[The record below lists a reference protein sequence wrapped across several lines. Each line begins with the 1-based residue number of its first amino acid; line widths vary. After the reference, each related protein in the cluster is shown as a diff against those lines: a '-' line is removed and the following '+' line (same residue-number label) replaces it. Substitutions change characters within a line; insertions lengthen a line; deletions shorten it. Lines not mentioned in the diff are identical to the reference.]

1 MRPMKIASLI
11 PATALALALTL
22 VSTDALAWGA
32 QGHRL
37 VARVA
42 ETRLTPAAQAE
53 VDRLLASEPDPTL
66 HAIAPWADELRAKD
80 PAWASAR
87 RAGITSTSA
96 KTTATTKHRSTARA
110 ATALSTR

>member
-11 PATALALALTL
+11 PATAFALALTL

-53 VDRLLASEPDPTL
+53 VNRRVFLLDRHLMLVDVSSHPV
-66 HAIAPWADELRAKD
+66 RAE
-80 PAWASAR
+80 
-87 RAGITSTSA
+87 
-96 KTTATTKHRSTARA
+96 
-110 ATALSTR
+110 